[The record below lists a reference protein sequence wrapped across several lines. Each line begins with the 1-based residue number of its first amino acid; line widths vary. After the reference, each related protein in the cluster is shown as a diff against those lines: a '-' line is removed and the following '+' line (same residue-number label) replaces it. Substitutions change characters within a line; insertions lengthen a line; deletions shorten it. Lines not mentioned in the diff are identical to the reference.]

1 MSQFTTDDHQYMAHA
16 LRLAEKGLY
25 TTGPNPRVGC
35 VLVKDG
41 EIIAEGWHES
51 AGGPH
56 AEIHALQ
63 QAGDMAK
70 GATVYVTLEPCNHH
84 GRTAPCA
91 DALIEAGVSR
101 VVMSMEDPNKVVAGR
116 GHEKLE
122 NAGIIVETGLLA
134 EQAEQ
139 LNIGFVKRMRE
150 GRPFVRCKLAMS
162 LDGRTAMAS
171 GESKWITSPDA
182 RIDVHK
188 LRARSSAIITGIS
201 TVFSDDPSLTV
212 RLPGD
217 EKTLPPLRVVLD
229 SHLSTPPTAKM
240 LSLPG
245 ETLIVTATDEAG
257 PRELLQNAGAQVI
270 SMSDGLDN
278 IDLNGLLM
286 ELGRLEINEV
296 MLETGATLSGAML
309 SKGLI
314 DELVV
319 YMAPKLMGN
328 EARGLFKLPG
338 LDSMDQAIDM
348 EITDVRPVGK
358 DWRIT
363 SRVRPGGAPKGVQA
377 SEPIGQSQE
386 K

>member
-1 MSQFTTDDHQYMAHA
+1 MSQFTTLDHEYMAQA

-35 VLVKDG
+35 VLVKEG

-63 QAGDMAK
+63 RAGGKAQ
-70 GATVYVTLEPCNHH
+70 GATVYVTLEPCCHQ
-84 GRTAPCA
+84 GRTAPCV

-101 VVMSMEDPNKVVAGR
+101 VVMAMEDPNKVVSGR
-116 GHEKLE
+116 GREKLE
-122 NAGIIVETGLLA
+122 NAGISVETGLMA
-134 EQAEQ
+134 IQAEQ

-150 GRPFVRCKLAMS
+150 GLPFVRCKLAMS

-201 TVFSDDPSLTV
+201 TVLSDDPSLTV
-212 RLPGD
+212 RLSGD

-245 ETLIVTATDEAG
+245 ETLIVTATEEQG

-270 SMSDGLDN
+270 SMPDGLDN
-278 IDLNGLLM
+278 IDLHGLMM

-296 MLETGATLSGAML
+296 MLEAGATLSGAML

-328 EARGLFKLPG
+328 EARSLFKLTG
-338 LDSMDQAIDM
+338 LDTLAQAIDL
-348 EITDVRPVGK
+348 EISDVQAVGK

-363 SRVRPGGAPKGVQA
+363 AKVKCD
-377 SEPIGQSQE
+377 